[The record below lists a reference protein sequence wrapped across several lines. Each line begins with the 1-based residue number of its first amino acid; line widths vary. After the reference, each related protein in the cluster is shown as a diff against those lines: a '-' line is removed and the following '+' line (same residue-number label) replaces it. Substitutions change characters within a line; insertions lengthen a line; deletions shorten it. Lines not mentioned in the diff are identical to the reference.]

1 MFNAETEMETEK
13 DLRLNNYNN
22 EREIYNYVSLYKKK
36 SFKYLKRYRSL
47 TYEHFSIIS
56 LSHENFD
63 IHLRIMLYYHEY
75 ISHMYHK

>member
-36 SFKYLKRYRSL
+36 KL
-47 TYEHFSIIS
+47 
-56 LSHENFD
+56 
-63 IHLRIMLYYHEY
+63 
-75 ISHMYHK
+75 